1 VDLVVREMSAAA
13 NLDDARARAGKVLT
27 EFEAVVRERVESGAG
42 AAAKE
47 NGVLKEHMQALMKD
61 NHILKRA
68 VQIQNARQ
76 LESEEKMKEVH
87 QLKQMLHQY
96 QEQLRTLEVRP
107 GPLDHL
113 MLFNLSIRKHF
124 LCNNERVH
132 LNVTWAHLRGLIVNC
147 GSLCRST
154 CWMCML
160 KVLRGWQLTI
170 FLFAGQ

>member
-1 VDLVVREMSAAA
+1 MSAAA

-87 QLKQMLHQY
+87 QLKQMLQQY
-96 QEQLRTLEVRP
+96 QEQLRTLEV
-107 GPLDHL
+107 
-113 MLFNLSIRKHF
+113 NNYALS
-124 LCNNERVH
+124 L
-132 LNVTWAHLRGLIVNC
+132 HLRKAQEQNC
-147 GSLCRST
+147 MPGRFHPD
-154 CWMCML
+154 
-160 KVLRGWQLTI
+160 V
-170 FLFAGQ
+170 F